1 MDANLAPEVREL
13 LQGRWEPMYRS
24 QLHFLVMWGTRARRP
39 VLRERHLR
47 ALQLLI
53 KELCDE
59 RGFALLEIA
68 AGPDHVHA
76 LLCVRPTQ
84 SIASVVREIKGRS
97 GVALLAQFP
106 ELRVWLRGN
115 LVWDERYAV
124 ETVSAMRVDRV
135 RERLRATHAP
145 PEELAEAS

>member
-1 MDANLAPEVREL
+1 VDANLAPEVKEL
-13 LQGRWEPMYRS
+13 LHGRWEPMYRS

-47 ALQLLI
+47 ALQLLM
-53 KELCDE
+53 KEISDE
-59 RGFALLEIA
+59 RGFALLEVA
-68 AGPDHVHA
+68 AGPDHVH
-76 LLCVRPTQ
+76 LLVCVRPTQ

-97 GVALLAQFP
+97 AVALLAQFP

-124 ETVSAMRVDRV
+124 ETVSATRIDRV

-145 PEELAEAS
+145 PEDYAEAS